1 MSNIYENTSNI
12 NNVSTSQRKRIFSN
26 VAPQTQS

>member
-26 VAPQTQS
+26 VTPQS